1 MRKFYENYLLLIV
14 GALFAHL
21 WLIWVG
27 LHGIGTPMGDVLF
40 AYKPWVDWMIDS
52 GKLLGINA
60 AWVYPYPAQIPIWI
74 SVLINPNDFQTGWL
88 TMITALDLIAISALV
103 RFGRRDEQT
112 SLRYAAAWFWI
123 FFLMALGP
131 VSISR
136 IDAFS
141 AVLAIFGVLALVS
154 RKLNPSTGWLTF
166 AGLTKIWTIA
176 FVAPILVISKH
187 RMRVL
192 VAAVVTGA
200 ITLGLGL
207 MLGGNQ
213 HLFGFITDQQGRGL
227 QIEAPVATPF
237 IWAGL
242 LGFGD
247 GQIYYDQAMMTF
259 QVAGV
264 GTAEVASLMNAAL
277 FIALVITCF
286 LAWRS
291 ARAGRHFREIL
302 PIASLTAV
310 LDLIFL
316 NKVGSPQYV
325 TWLAVPII
333 LGILYR
339 AEKWRT
345 PIYAVTAIA
354 IITELVYPVF
364 YDSILAGQAFAMTFL
379 LLRNLAYLALLV
391 YANWRLSS
399 LAKASVV
406 DQPLLAQ

>member
-1 MRKFYENYLLLIV
+1 VRKFYENYLLLTV

-40 AYKPWVDWMIDS
+40 AYKPWVDWMLDS

-141 AVLAIFGVLALVS
+141 VVLAIFGVLALVS

-192 VAAVVTGA
+192 VAVGVTGV

-207 MLGGNQ
+207 LLGGNQ

-259 QVAGV
+259 QVAGA

-286 LAWRS
+286 LAWRA

-310 LDLIFL
+310 LDLIFF

-339 AEKWRT
+339 TEKWRT

-354 IITELVYPVF
+354 ILTELVYPVF
-364 YDSILAGQAFAMTFL
+364 YDSILAGQTFAMTFL
-379 LLRNLAYLALLV
+379 LLRNLVYLALLV
-391 YANWRLSS
+391 YANLRLSS
-399 LAKASVV
+399 LAKASVAG
-406 DQPLLAQ
+406 QPLLAQ